1 LPNAVAIIRCRF
13 AKGGTDN
20 IREEAA
26 MKALYAAAL
35 GALLT
40 TGFAS
45 AGLADSDRDVVSWK
59 RIIGI
64 VQAGNLVFDIT
75 GGGQPWSTLG
85 GEARVNLRTG
95 KVEFDVRGLVLA
107 GGNTIGTP
115 GAIAQVKGTIA
126 CGAGAVNQSDT
137 PLVPLS
143 AQGEAE
149 FEGNISVPASCTES
163 NIVFL
168 VRIAANRWIANGT
181 VRSP

>member
-1 LPNAVAIIRCRF
+1 
-13 AKGGTDN
+13 
-20 IREEAA
+20 

-45 AGLADSDRDVVSWK
+45 AGFADSDRDAISWK
-59 RIIGI
+59 KIIGI
-64 VQAGNLVFDIT
+64 AQASNLVFDIT

-107 GGNTIGTP
+107 GGNNISTP
-115 GAIAQVKGTIA
+115 DSVAQVKGTIA
-126 CGAGAVNQSDT
+126 CGAGAVNQRDT

-143 AQGEAE
+143 SQGEAE

-168 VRIAANRWIANGT
+168 IRIAADRWIANGT

>member
-1 LPNAVAIIRCRF
+1 
-13 AKGGTDN
+13 
-20 IREEAA
+20 
-26 MKALYAAAL
+26 MKRLYAAAF

-40 TGFAS
+40 TGFATAS
-45 AGLADSDRDVVSWK
+45 HADSDAVNWK

-64 VQAGNLVFDIT
+64 IQAGNMVFDIT

-85 GEARVNLRTG
+85 GEALVNLRTG
-95 KVEFDVRGLVLA
+95 HTEFDVRGLVLA

-115 GAIAQVKGTIA
+115 DGINQVKGTIA

-137 PLVPLS
+137 PLIPLS

-168 VRIAANRWIANGT
+168 IRIAANRWIANGT

>member
-1 LPNAVAIIRCRF
+1 
-13 AKGGTDN
+13 
-20 IREEAA
+20 
-26 MKALYAAAL
+26 MKALYAAAVA
-35 GALLT
+35 ALLT

-64 VQAGNLVFDIT
+64 IQAGNVVFDIT

-115 GAIAQVKGTIA
+115 GSVTEVKGTIA
-126 CGAGAVNQSDT
+126 CGAGVLNQRDT
-137 PLVPLS
+137 PLVTLS

-149 FEGNISVPASCTES
+149 FEGNITVPASCTQS

-168 VRIAANRWIANGT
+168 IRIAANRWIANGT

>member
-1 LPNAVAIIRCRF
+1 MPDAVAILPCRF

-20 IREEAA
+20 IREEAS

-45 AGLADSDRDVVSWK
+45 ASLADSDVVSWK

-64 VQAGNLVFDIT
+64 IQASNVVFDIA

-95 KVEFDVRGLVLA
+95 KVEFEVRGLVLA
-107 GGNTIGTP
+107 GGSTIGTP

-126 CGAGAVNQSDT
+126 CGTTAVNQSDT

-168 VRIAANRWIANGT
+168 IRVAANRWIANGT

>member
-1 LPNAVAIIRCRF
+1 
-13 AKGGTDN
+13 
-20 IREEAA
+20 
-26 MKALYAAAL
+26 MKTLYAAAL

-45 AGLADSDRDVVSWK
+45 MGLADSDAVSWK
-59 RIIGI
+59 KIIGI
-64 VQAGNLVFDIT
+64 AQAGNLVFDIT

-85 GEARVNLRTG
+85 GEARGNLRTG
-95 KVEFDVRGLVLA
+95 KIEFDVRGLGLA
-107 GGNTIGTP
+107 GGKTIGTP
-115 GAIAQVKGTIA
+115 DSITQVKGTIA
-126 CGAGAVNQSDT
+126 CGTTAVNQSDT

-149 FEGNISVPASCTES
+149 FEGNIRVPASCTES

-168 VRIAANRWIANGT
+168 IRSEANRWIANGT

>member
-1 LPNAVAIIRCRF
+1 
-13 AKGGTDN
+13 
-20 IREEAA
+20 
-26 MKALYAAAL
+26 MKALYAAAVA
-35 GALLT
+35 ALLT

-45 AGLADSDRDVVSWK
+45 AALADSDRDAVSWK
-59 RIIGI
+59 KIIGI

-107 GGNTIGTP
+107 GGNNIGTP
-115 GAIAQVKGTIA
+115 DSITQVKGAIA
-126 CGAGAVNQSDT
+126 CGAGAANQRDT

-149 FEGNISVPASCTES
+149 FEGNIGQLPVNCTES

-168 VRIAANRWIANGT
+168 IRIAANRWIANGA

>member
-1 LPNAVAIIRCRF
+1 
-13 AKGGTDN
+13 
-20 IREEAA
+20 
-26 MKALYAAAL
+26 MQALYAAAL
-35 GALLT
+35 GALLI

-45 AGLADSDRDVVSWK
+45 TGLAESDAVSWK
-59 RIIGI
+59 KIIGI
-64 VQAGNLVFDIT
+64 AQAGNMVFDIT

-95 KVEFDVRGLVLA
+95 KVEFEVRGLVLA
-107 GGNTIGTP
+107 GGNNIGTP
-115 GAIAQVKGTIA
+115 GTITQVKGTIA
-126 CGAGAVNQSDT
+126 CGAGPLNQRDT

-149 FEGNISVPASCTES
+149 FDGNFSNVPATCTES

-168 VRIAANRWIANGT
+168 IRIAANRWIANGT

>member
-1 LPNAVAIIRCRF
+1 
-13 AKGGTDN
+13 
-20 IREEAA
+20 
-26 MKALYAAAL
+26 MKALYAAAV
-35 GALLT
+35 ATLLT
-40 TGFAS
+40 TSFA
-45 AGLADSDRDVVSWK
+45 ATGLADSGRDAVSWK
-59 RIIGI
+59 KIIGI
-64 VQAGNLVFDIT
+64 AQAGNLVFDIT

-107 GGNTIGTP
+107 GGNSIGSP
-115 GAIAQVKGTIA
+115 DSVAQVKGTIA
-126 CGAGAVNQSDT
+126 CGAGALNQRDT

-149 FEGNISVPASCTES
+149 FEGTISVPASCTES

-168 VRIAANRWIANGT
+168 IRIAANRWIANGT